1 MDQELIAYL
10 DELFRGF
17 SRQLEE
23 TGRRI
28 DGLRGEI
35 ADLRQETVEK
45 IEGLRQET
53 AQGIEGL
60 RQETTEGIKE
70 LRQETTRMMGGLRS
84 EVDGLRVELREEIR
98 LTRVS
103 LEGVRCDLQL
113 LAEGVVDTRDLLARH
128 EAVTKE
134 SLHDLKEMIVP
145 VNKHLSRR
153 VELLEERAERQAQDS
168 MEVIRARFGTRQ
180 RQL

>member
-1 MDQELIAYL
+1 MDQQLIAYL
-10 DELFRGF
+10 DERFREF

-23 TGRRI
+23 TGQRI
-28 DGLRGEI
+28 DGLRGE
-35 ADLRQETVEK
+35 V
-45 IEGLRQET
+45 EGLRQET
-53 AQGIEGL
+53 SQQFAEL
-60 RQETTEGIKE
+60 RQETTEGIKD

-134 SLHDLKEMIVP
+134 HLHDLKEMIFP
-145 VNKHLSRR
+145 VYLKHLGRR
-153 VELLEERAERQAQDS
+153 VELLEEKTDRQAQDS
-168 MEVIRARFGTRQ
+168 MEVLRARFGMRQ
-180 RQL
+180 G